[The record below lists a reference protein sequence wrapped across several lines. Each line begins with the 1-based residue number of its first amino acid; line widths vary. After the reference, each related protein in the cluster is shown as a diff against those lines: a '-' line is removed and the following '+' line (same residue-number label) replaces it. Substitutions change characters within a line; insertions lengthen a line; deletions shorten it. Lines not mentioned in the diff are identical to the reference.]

1 MTDATYEFL
10 KSLATPYAL
19 AVGAMYTVM
28 VFAVAVTLSI
38 LIASVLGVYR
48 APKRK

>member
-10 KSLATPYAL
+10 KSLTTPYAM

-28 VFAVAVTLSI
+28 VLAVAVTISI
-38 LIASVLGVYR
+38 LVVSVLGVYR